1 MEIDVSF
8 VCPCGAF
15 VEETISC
22 AGPDLTAERHRDAY
36 QESWETLV
44 CDGCSK
50 DFEAHIMCSLLET
63 TVAVA
68 GAVDLSWEVQP
79 EFDDADL
86 IWEIESTQQ
95 LEIYKKVT
103 RDVVTLLRMDHPTET
118 QATLHNMLY
127 AQVVTAV
134 EAYLAGIF
142 IHTVVNSESLTRKLV
157 ETDPELANRRFS
169 LKEIFTQWENLKILV
184 ARYLKDL
191 IFHNIKKVK
200 PMYQSV
206 LDIDFGDV
214 GWLFRAVLIRHDC
227 VHRNGFDK
235 EGNQNMIDRAAI
247 TELIQECTRLVSI
260 IEEDI
265 YANHKT

>member
-22 AGPDLTAERHRDAY
+22 SGPDLTAERHRDAY

-50 DFEAHIMCSLLET
+50 DFETHIMCSLLET

-79 EFDDADL
+79 EFDDAYL

-95 LEIYKKVT
+95 LEIFKKVT
-103 RDVVTLLRMDHPTET
+103 KDVVTLLRMDHPAET

-134 EAYLAGIF
+134 EAYLAGICVF
-142 IHTVVNSESLTRKLV
+142 LPKSATHNNRKKA
-157 ETDPELANRRFS
+157 TYN
-169 LKEIFTQWENLKILV
+169 
-184 ARYLKDL
+184 
-191 IFHNIKKVK
+191 NIKEATHNSRKK
-200 PMYQSV
+200 ATANIES
-206 LDIDFGDV
+206 DSGC
-214 GWLFRAVLIRHDC
+214 LIRMT
-227 VHRNGFDK
+227 
-235 EGNQNMIDRAAI
+235 Q
-247 TELIQECTRLVSI
+247 
-260 IEEDI
+260 
-265 YANHKT
+265 